1 MWAVLIGLFSESTY
15 DGFSTRTR
23 DKSRDCEE
31 RTTTTSV
38 ISRSAVEGYA
48 TVDAGGVDQVVLVA
62 GAGCVPKDEPTAD
75 GPNEL
80 FMRSF
85 APDPETADPSEREG
99 GMG

>member
-1 MWAVLIGLFSESTY
+1 M
-15 DGFSTRTR
+15 
-23 DKSRDCEE
+23 
-31 RTTTTSV
+31 
-38 ISRSAVEGYA
+38 ISRSAVEGY
-48 TVDAGGVDQVVLVA
+48 TKVDAGGVDRIVLVA